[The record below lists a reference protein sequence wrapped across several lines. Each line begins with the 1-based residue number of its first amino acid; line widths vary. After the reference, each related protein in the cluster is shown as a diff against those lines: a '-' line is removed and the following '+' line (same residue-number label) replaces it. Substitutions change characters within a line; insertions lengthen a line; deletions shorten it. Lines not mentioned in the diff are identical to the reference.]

1 MILYN
6 EFEPFSKLVNSEFYN
21 DFETFS
27 KLVEEN
33 GNENVTTNKIQGSL
47 EILAIKNYGSVKLNS
62 NFPWLSIT
70 SGVKISQRVIWLPA
84 VG

>member
-1 MILYN
+1 MYEDEEEEEEEEGNVRTYRIL
-6 EFEPFSKLVNSEFYN
+6 
-21 DFETFS
+21 
-27 KLVEEN
+27 
-33 GNENVTTNKIQGSL
+33 GSL

-70 SGVKISQRVIWLPA
+70 SGVKISQRGIWLPA

>member
-1 MILYN
+1 MYEEEEEEEGNVRTYKIL
-6 EFEPFSKLVNSEFYN
+6 
-21 DFETFS
+21 
-27 KLVEEN
+27 
-33 GNENVTTNKIQGSL
+33 GSL

>member
-1 MILYN
+1 MYDDEEGEGNVRTYRIL
-6 EFEPFSKLVNSEFYN
+6 
-21 DFETFS
+21 
-27 KLVEEN
+27 
-33 GNENVTTNKIQGSL
+33 GSL

>member
-1 MILYN
+1 MILHN
-6 EFEPFSKLVNSEFYN
+6 EFKPFSKLVY
-21 DFETFS
+21 DDDDDD
-27 KLVEEN
+27 
-33 GNENVTTNKIQGSL
+33 ENVSTYRILGSL